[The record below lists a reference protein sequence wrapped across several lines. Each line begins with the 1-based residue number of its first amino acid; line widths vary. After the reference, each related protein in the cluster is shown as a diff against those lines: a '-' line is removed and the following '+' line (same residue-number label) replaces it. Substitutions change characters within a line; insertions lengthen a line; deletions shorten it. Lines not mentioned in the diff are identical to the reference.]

1 MSKYRKYAVKIIMF
15 FLVPLIIIAAISG
28 DSEDS
33 NTGNGISNIE
43 NLTAEQYEFI
53 MSVTE
58 YSYEYKS
65 AYQILTSVTLA
76 QAIEESG
83 WGTSSIAKNANNLF
97 GIKGTGTAG
106 SYVTSSGKWQKF
118 NSRKESVEAYS
129 KLISEKYHCKG
140 VQDYTEVLIA
150 LANGGY
156 CEGSRYTNKIKNHI
170 ESYNLTMFDNLTN
183 EELEQVK
190 NRTFGTGGDSS
201 GEPANTG
208 TKNERVR
215 WLFPNGVPS
224 SENECRKYL
233 TTISVEI
240 LDKNGKAKQ
249 VSLTCHKKLASSI
262 QNAYREMKAKGFR
275 AYDNGCFNWRV
286 MTGTTQTM
294 SNHSFGF
301 AVDINPAF
309 NPYVK
314 GTSSSVWN
322 NAPSYYKID
331 GEIVGIWKKYGF
343 YWGGDYKNIKDY
355 MHFEYVDGSLVAGK
369 KY

>member
-1 MSKYRKYAVKIIMF
+1 MKKYRKYAIKIIIF
-15 FLVPLIIIAAISG
+15 FLVPLIIITAVSG
-28 DSEDS
+28 DDEDNNS
-33 NTGNGISNIE
+33 GNTSNIQ
-43 NLTAEQYEFI
+43 NLSAEQSEFI

-65 AYQILTSVTLA
+65 IYQVLTSVTLA

-97 GIKGTGTAG
+97 GMKGKGTAG
-106 SYVTSSGKWQKF
+106 SYVTSSGRWQKF
-118 NSRKESVEAYS
+118 NSKKESVEAYS

-140 VQDYTEVLIA
+140 VQDYTEVLIV
-150 LANGGY
+150 LAKGGY
-156 CEGSRYTNKIKNHI
+156 CEGSGYTNKIKNHI
-170 ESYNLTMFDNLTN
+170 ESYNLTVFDNLTS

-190 NRTFGTGGDSS
+190 KRTFSMSGNSS
-201 GEPANTG
+201 GEPANMG

-215 WLFPNGVPS
+215 WLFPDGVPS
-224 SENECRKYL
+224 SEKECRKYL

-240 LDKNGKAKQ
+240 LDKNGRAKN
-249 VSLTCHKKLASSI
+249 VSLTCHKKLAGSI
-262 QNAYREMKAKGFR
+262 QSAYREMKEKGFR
-275 AYDNGCFNWRV
+275 AYDNGCFNWRA
-286 MTGTTQTM
+286 MTGSTKTM

-331 GEIVGIWKKYGF
+331 GEIVAIWKRYGF

-355 MHFEYVDGSLVAGK
+355 MHFEYVEGSLVAGK